1 MDRTLALGLAIALV
15 GGLVR
20 GTTGFGAAMI
30 MTPALA
36 LLMGAR
42 VAVPLAL
49 LLETFAAATMMPAAA
64 RLARWRVIAPIGAAA
79 ICAVPLGGLLLK
91 GADPA
96 VLRRLIAVTVI
107 VFSIALLIG
116 KRFHGRHRLR
126 TSIGLGALSG
136 TMLGATS
143 IGGPPVILYLL
154 SGPDPA
160 AVTRANLTLYIV
172 LVSAAGLVMLG
183 FAGLLDA
190 FALRT
195 AAALTIPFVVG
206 VVAGSKLFAR
216 FSDQRFRQLTIV
228 FMFLVSLGVLLA

>member
-1 MDRTLALGLAIALV
+1 MDRTLSFGLAIALV

-30 MTPALA
+30 MTPSLA

-42 VAVPLAL
+42 VAVPVAL
-49 LLETFAAATMMPAAA
+49 LLETFAAATMLPAATS
-64 RLARWRVIAPIGAAA
+64 LARWRVIAPIGAAA
-79 ICAVPLGGLLLK
+79 VCAVPLGGLLLK
-91 GADPA
+91 GVEAGT
-96 VLRRLIAVTVI
+96 LRRLIALTVV

-116 KRFHGRHRLR
+116 RRFHGEHRLR

-154 SGPDPA
+154 AGPDPV

-190 FALRT
+190 FVLRT
-195 AAALTIPFVVG
+195 AAALTIPFAVG